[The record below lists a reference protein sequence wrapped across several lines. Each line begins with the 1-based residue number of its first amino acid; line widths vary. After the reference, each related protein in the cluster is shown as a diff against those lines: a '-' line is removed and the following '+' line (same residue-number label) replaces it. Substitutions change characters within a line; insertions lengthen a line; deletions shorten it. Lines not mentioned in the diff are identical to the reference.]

1 MELFVHSGEQEMAD
15 VVEGGRWWPLCLSEE
30 VLASKPVGL
39 SFDQMELALFRDSA
53 GHVRAVEDR
62 CPHRRAPLSLGK
74 ITAEG
79 HIQCGYH
86 GWIFDGASG
95 EVTGFP
101 NLDPGERLPQCSLET
116 FHTSEINGW
125 IFLWRG
131 RAQPSPVTVQEESPL
146 PATAAE
152 FHGRAMQ
159 ALTHGECVAALLDCP
174 GLLVRYLGVEFLEK
188 TLGDPVVSGGNLVA
202 DRAAR
207 WNLLGESA
215 LYLGPLR
222 HRADFPLRLHTYTV
236 PLTGL
241 TTASLYRDEDR
252 LLARVQLALVPAA
265 RSMTAMHWRAA
276 VYPDAHGKL
285 APLIKVL
292 CALGRSPFGV
302 ASKLDCD
309 ALAAVLPGPGG
320 DWRRLSETE
329 PGISRS
335 DVAVQTG
342 DSVDNLV
349 GGAAL

>member
-1 MELFVHSGEQEMAD
+1 VDSGEQGMAN
-15 VVEGGRWWPLCLSEE
+15 VVEDGRWWPLCLSEQ

-39 SFDQMELALFRDSA
+39 CFDELELALFRDSA
-53 GHVRAVEDR
+53 GLVRAVEDR
-62 CPHRRAPLSLGK
+62 CPHRRAPLSLVK
-74 ITAEG
+74 ITAQG
-79 HIQCGYH
+79 QIQCGYH

-125 IFLWRG
+125 IFLWQG
-131 RAQPSPVTVQEESPL
+131 RTQPTPLTVRKETP
-146 PATAAE
+146 PPTTAAE
-152 FHGRAMQ
+152 FHGRSTQ
-159 ALTHGECVAALLDCP
+159 ALTHTECVAALLDSP

-188 TLGDPVVSGGNLVA
+188 TLGDPVVSGGDLVA

-222 HRADFPLRLHTYTV
+222 HRADFPLRLHTSTE

-241 TTASLYRDEDR
+241 TTASLFRDEDR
-252 LLARVQLALVPAA
+252 LLARIQLALVPAE

-285 APLIKVL
+285 TPLIKVL
-292 CALGRSPFGV
+292 CALGRSPFAV
-302 ASKLDCD
+302 TSKLDCD

-320 DWRRLSETE
+320 DWRRLSEPE
-329 PGISRS
+329 SGISRS
-335 DVAVQTG
+335 DEIVQTG

-349 GGAAL
+349 DGAAL